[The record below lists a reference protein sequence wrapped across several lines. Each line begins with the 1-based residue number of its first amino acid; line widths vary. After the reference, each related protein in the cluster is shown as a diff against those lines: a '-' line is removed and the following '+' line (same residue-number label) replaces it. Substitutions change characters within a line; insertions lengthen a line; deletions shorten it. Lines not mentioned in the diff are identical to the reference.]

1 MGLVNFLT
9 AHRNWG
15 IKRGEIVID
24 IGAGNN
30 PILRANILVDKYVK
44 TDIERYSGII
54 IDRPFVNADGEA
66 LPFKDKSIDFVYCSH
81 VLEHI
86 PNPEVFLSEIQR
98 VGKRGL
104 IVTPRGDFEKL
115 DPRRM
120 HLWYISNL
128 DEKLVLVQKQQ
139 WDEFPEIS
147 RYFYKITA
155 MKDFQKLYTR
165 NFDYFNTAYHWEDKI
180 HFEII
185 RNGEFDFSKFTMGFN
200 QDDSEHRVA
209 LKIPL
214 KFRAKSVI
222 GKIAKTILS

>member
-9 AHRNWG
+9 VHKTWG
-15 IKRGEIVID
+15 IKRGEIVLD

-30 PILRANILVDKYVK
+30 PIMRANILVDKYVK
-44 TDIERYSGII
+44 TDIERYSGLI
-54 IDRPFVNADGEA
+54 IDRPFINADGEA

-86 PNPEVFLSEIQR
+86 PHPEVFLHEIQR

-104 IVTPRGDFEKL
+104 IVTPNGDFEKL

-120 HLWYISNL
+120 HLWNISNQ
-128 DEKLVLVQKQQ
+128 DGKLVLVQKQQ

-155 MKDFQKLYTR
+155 IKEFQKLYSK
-165 NFDYFNTAYHWEDKI
+165 NFNFFNTSYQWEDKI
-180 HFEII
+180 YFEII
-185 RNGEFDFSKFTMGFN
+185 RKGDFDFSKFTMGFN
-200 QDDSEHRVA
+200 QNDGEYRTA

-214 KFRAKSVI
+214 KFRAKSLI
-222 GKIAKTILS
+222 GKIARTILA